1 MTLQSPSISSSTRT
15 YAARPVDPMFA
26 SRAIPLFAILLIALA
41 VHGTLLFM
49 QLPLTSYDA
58 NTHIFFA
65 AHYAQHWFNPWNPKW
80 FGGFSETTYPPL
92 THQWIALF
100 SHIMGLK
107 WAYMVV
113 QLIAILLLPIG
124 MYRYAALWVDEVSAS
139 YAALGSVFLG
149 SLAMLVYQS
158 GQLPTTAAAALT
170 LNALPFLYLW
180 LRTARFMDLLKGVAI
195 TWAAGAAHHVTLLFG
210 AVLFAIP
217 VFVLAILDCS
227 RRPASELP
235 DEEEHASAGGV
246 VLRAIVFALVSL
258 AGVAIVLYP
267 YWIALVKN
275 PINQMPIPHGSRD
288 NYILHPF
295 SGINFWIIPMGALML
310 AIPFIIWRGSAERRL
325 RPLLLGWYLTTL
337 LGLGGTT
344 PVGKVLLGRA
354 YEVLTY
360 ERFTFWATLMAMPFV
375 GLLAVGLI
383 RRFRLKAIVAL
394 SVAAVATMAAS
405 VAWIEINPITV
416 SPFNVEQVIA
426 FLNRDDHAKFR
437 YITLGFGSKFAM
449 VSTYAKAGSVDGDYN
464 SARLLPEMTAYGAGQ
479 LYNAKYYG
487 LAGME
492 SLRAVLKHANQYGL
506 KYVFVRDRY
515 YEPLLAFAGWREE
528 EIYDNGNVTM
538 WAKEDVPP
546 AKRLEFV
553 GFMPTETQGIMWGI
567 LPVASSLFALFLVLL
582 VPERR
587 RLGTTLEFPA
597 PAEAVVLREAK

>member
-1 MTLQSPSISSSTRT
+1 MASQSSTYSAPTRVNNPR
-15 YAARPVDPMFA
+15 AGNPIF
-26 SRAIPLFAILLIALA
+26 SRAIPLSAILLIALA
-41 VHGTLLFM
+41 VHGPLLFM
-49 QLPLTSYDA
+49 QLPLISYDA

-65 AHYAQHWFNPWNPKW
+65 AHYAQHWFNPWNVKW
-80 FGGFSETTYPPL
+80 FGGFSQTTYPPL

-124 MYRYAALWVDEVSAS
+124 VYRFAELWVDEVSAS

-170 LNALPFLYLW
+170 LNALPYFYRF
-180 LRTARFMDLLKGVAI
+180 LRTSHFLDLLKGVAI
-195 TWAAGAAHHVTLLFG
+195 AWAAAAAHHVTLLFG

-217 VFVLAILDCS
+217 VFFLALLD
-227 RRPASELP
+227 RDAP
-235 DEEEHASAGGV
+235 DVPEEERASAAGV
-246 VLRAIVFALVSL
+246 IVRAIIFAVVGL

-267 YWIALVKN
+267 YWIALWKN

-295 SGINFWIIPMGALML
+295 SGINFWIIPMGALIL

-325 RPLLLGWYLTTL
+325 RPLLLGWYITTL
-337 LGLGGTT
+337 IGLGGTT
-344 PVGKVLLGRA
+344 PVGKILLGRA
-354 YEVLTY
+354 YQVLTY
-360 ERFTFWATLMAMPFV
+360 ERFTFWATLMALPFI
-375 GLLAVGLI
+375 GLLSVELI
-383 RRFRLKAIVAL
+383 QRFRLKAVVAL
-394 SVAAVATMAAS
+394 SVLAVATMAAS
-405 VAWIEINPITV
+405 VAWIEINPITS
-416 SPFNVEQVIA
+416 SPFSVDQVIA

-437 YITLGFGSKFAM
+437 YITLGFGSKFAE

-464 SARLLPEMTAYGAGQ
+464 SARLLPEMTAYGSGQ
-479 LYNAKYYG
+479 LYNSKYYG
-487 LAGME
+487 LSGME

-506 KYVFVRDRY
+506 KYVFVRDRF
-515 YEPLLAFAGWREE
+515 YEPLLAFAGWRQE
-528 EIYDNGNVTM
+528 EIYDNGNVSL
-538 WAKEDVPP
+538 WVKEDVPP

-553 GFMPTETQGIMWGI
+553 GFMPTEMQGILWGI

-582 VPERR
+582 IPERR
-587 RLGTTLEFPA
+587 RIGTTLEFPA
-597 PAEAVVLREAK
+597 PAKVEPVALREAR